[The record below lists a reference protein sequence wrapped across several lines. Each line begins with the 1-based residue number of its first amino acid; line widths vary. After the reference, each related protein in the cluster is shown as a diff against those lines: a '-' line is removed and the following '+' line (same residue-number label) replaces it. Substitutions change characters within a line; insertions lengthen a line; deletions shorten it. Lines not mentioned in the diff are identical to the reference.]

1 MEESSEKVKYNETK
15 DFDNDKIYKYNES
28 NKNRI
33 NNNIKSNKN
42 ERLNNK
48 IKLKKKNNI
57 NKLDIS
63 KNNKYS
69 DKISNTSD

>member
-1 MEESSEKVKYNETK
+1 MEKSSEKVKYNETN

-28 NKNRI
+28 NKNSI
-33 NNNIKSNKN
+33 NNNIKSNEN

-48 IKLKKKNNI
+48 IKLKEKNNI

-69 DKISNTSD
+69 DKILNTSD